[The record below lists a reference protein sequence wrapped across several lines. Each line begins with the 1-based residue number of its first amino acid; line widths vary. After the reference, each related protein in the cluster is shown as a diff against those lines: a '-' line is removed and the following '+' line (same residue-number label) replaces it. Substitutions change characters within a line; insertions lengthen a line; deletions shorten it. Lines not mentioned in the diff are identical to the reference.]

1 MYSTQSAMF
10 TEKRR
15 KEKRRVEYSS
25 EVGRGGE
32 EMRSEEK
39 YVIVRCER
47 EDLL

>member
-15 KEKRRVEYSS
+15 GEWSKS
-25 EVGRGGE
+25 EVGWGGE
-32 EMRSEEK
+32 EMRSEEMC
-39 YVIVRCER
+39 VIVRCER